1 MRGTENV
8 PLAVWGRRGGPH
20 CFTKPREQVFR
31 KVTRVHG
38 SHGPGLSEG
47 SDPGRLPCAAGRVPT
62 QTHSPCLFSREL
74 WEMGVTQGLWRQQPL
89 LAAEEQRPPACP
101 PSHWALLPG
110 LAPQS
115 EQLPCVSLWDAL
127 LMWSF
132 RGLSWNAQL
141 CPGKVPLCSFG
152 SLPGSG
158 CRGQLCHSA
167 PLCPRAQ
174 PGLAGCPGPGPP
186 EGGQVARALCPHGG
200 WAWFPSAEVVPET
213 PISGTPWSRGL
224 AQWNTQVS

>member
-1 MRGTENV
+1 M
-8 PLAVWGRRGGPH
+8 
-20 CFTKPREQVFR
+20 
-31 KVTRVHG
+31 
-38 SHGPGLSEG
+38 
-47 SDPGRLPCAAGRVPT
+47 
-62 QTHSPCLFSREL
+62 HSPCLFSREL